1 MKSENANNTIATI
14 DHNNI
19 PEGWKKVKLGEGV
32 DIGSSKR
39 IFYKEYV
46 NKGIPFYRSKEIIEK
61 YIGKNISTGLFITE
75 EKFNEIKEKFGA
87 PKKGDLLLTS
97 VGTLGIPYVVNQY
110 DKFYFK
116 DGNLTWFKNFNK
128 NLYNIFLYYW
138 ILSPIGRNELEMSSI
153 GSTQAALTIKGL
165 KNLEIHLPSLS
176 EQKAIAS
183 VLSSIDDKIDL
194 LHRQNK
200 TLEAMAETLF
210 RQRFVPARAG
220 EPHAG
225 GEEAQEDWGEGKLG
239 KVIGISSGKGLKKK
253 EYVENGSYPVLG
265 ANGEIGRT
273 DKCLFDEKLI
283 FTGRVGTLGKI
294 FISTGKVWL
303 SDNTLIIKPKEDYFY
318 FVYFLLKNVKLEEY
332 NVGST
337 QPLIRQS
344 DIKEIEILLPK
355 KEQLYNFEAEADLFF
370 KKMQNNQLQI
380 RILEQLRDALL
391 PNLMSGEVRMKV

>member
-1 MKSENANNTIATI
+1 MKSENANNTTLN
-14 DHNNI
+14 HNNI
-19 PEGWKKVKLGEGV
+19 PEEWKKVKLGECV

-61 YIGKNISTGLFITE
+61 YIGKNISTDLFITE
-75 EKFNEIKEKFGA
+75 EKFDEIKEKFGA

-128 NLYNIFLYYW
+128 SLYNIFLYYW

-165 KNLEIHLPSLS
+165 KNLEIHLPPLS
-176 EQKAIAS
+176 EQKTIAS
-183 VLSSIDDKIDL
+183 VLSSLDDKIDL

-210 RQRFVPARAG
+210 RQWFVPARAS
-220 EPHAG
+220 ELHAG
-225 GEEAQEDWGEGKLG
+225 GEEGKLG
-239 KVIGISSGKGLKKK
+239 EIIGISSGKGLKKK
-253 EYVENGSYPVLG
+253 EYVKNGPYPVLG

-273 DKCLFDEKLI
+273 DKCLFGEKLI

-344 DIKEIEILLPK
+344 DIKGIEILLPK

-370 KKMQNNQLQI
+370 KKIQNNQLQI
-380 RILEQLRDALL
+380 RILKQLRDALL

>member
-1 MKSENANNTIATI
+1 MGE
-14 DHNNI
+14 
-19 PEGWKKVKLGEGV
+19 WKEKQFCELV

-46 NKGIPFYRSKEIIEK
+46 PVGIPFYRSKEVIEK
-61 YIGKNISTGLFITE
+61 HNGKAISTELHISIQ
-75 EKFNEIKEKFGA
+75 KYNNIKGKFGV
-87 PKKGDLLLTS
+87 PVEGDMLLTS
-97 VGTLGIPYVVNQY
+97 VGTLGIPYIVQKDEN
-110 DKFYFK
+110 FYFK
-116 DGNLTWFKNFNK
+116 DGNLTWFRNFN
-128 NLYNIFLYYW
+128 NSLLNQFLYYW
-138 ILSPIGRNELEMSSI
+138 IISPVGKGKLDMVSI
-153 GSTQAALTIKGL
+153 GSTQPALTIRGL
-165 KNLEIHLPSLS
+165 KGIIINTPPLL

-183 VLSSIDDKIDL
+183 VLSSLDDKIDL

-200 TLEAMAETLF
+200 TLEAMAETFF
-210 RQRFVPARAG
+210 RQWFVPARAG

-225 GEEAQEDWGEGKLG
+225 GEEVQEDWEEGKLG
-239 KVIGISSGKGLKKK
+239 EIIGISSGKGLKKK